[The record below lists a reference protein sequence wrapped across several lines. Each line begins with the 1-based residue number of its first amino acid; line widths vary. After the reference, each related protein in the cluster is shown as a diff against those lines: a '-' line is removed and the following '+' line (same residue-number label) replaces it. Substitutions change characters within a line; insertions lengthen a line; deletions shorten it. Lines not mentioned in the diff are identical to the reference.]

1 MSMKRLASITPTAD
15 TVTQL
20 VQSDVT
26 AVASVMVTNT
36 SSTPAAV
43 TIYVRPFND
52 LGNADGYSYL
62 AANLPIDVGQTFET
76 FRFAITVGDIVEVS
90 ATTSAVNFSINAV
103 FENQG
108 GTQVRYQ
115 TTAPAFPQVGDIWVN
130 PDSGQVSAWTGS
142 SWNFIAENAPAGP
155 TGETGPQGIQGIQGE
170 VGPTGPTGSQGV
182 NFNLKGEVADIA
194 SLPAVENALNDAY
207 YVISESEVYV
217 YTDALEFVS
226 VGPVFGPTGPTG
238 PAGADGV
245 DGTDGTDGTDGDA
258 TVYTPAESTDWDVT
272 PTTIAGALD
281 ELAARVRVLET
292 P

>member
-1 MSMKRLASITPTAD
+1 MSMRRLASVTPTAD

-20 VQSDVT
+20 VESDVT

-36 SSTPAAV
+36 SSTPATV
-43 TIYVRPFND
+43 TIYLRPFD
-52 LGNADGYSYL
+52 DIGNADKYSYL
-62 AANLPIDVGQTFET
+62 AANLPIDNGQTFET

-115 TTAPAFPQVGDIWVN
+115 TNAPAFPQVGDIWVN
-130 PDSGQVSAWTGS
+130 PDNGQVSAWTGS

-155 TGETGPQGIQGIQGE
+155 QGETGLTGPQGIQGE
-170 VGPTGPTGSQGV
+170 AGPTGPTGPQAVS
-182 NFNLKGEVADIA
+182 FTLKGEVADVA
-194 SLPAVENALNDAY
+194 SLPAVENSINDAY
-207 YVISESEVYV
+207 YVTAESEVYV
-217 YTDALEFVS
+217 YTASGFVT
-226 VGPVFGPTGPTG
+226 VGPIVGPTG

-245 DGTDGTDGTDGDA
+245 DGTNGVDGDA
-258 TVYTPAESTDWDVT
+258 TAYTPAESTDWDVT

-281 ELAARVRVLET
+281 ELAARVRLLET